1 MFPAECMKSG
11 KFWNR
16 KIINQEAVPKVLKNK
31 PVKKNIVFFVFFLFV
46 TFGFAQTKAS
56 NNAIS
61 QKRVTPK
68 SMGYKLIWEDQFN
81 GHDLDT
87 AKWNVRGV
95 GPRRIGYN
103 SAEAVKVE
111 GGCLKLFAL
120 QKGDS
125 VLAGAVGTAKHFT
138 PKYGYFECRA
148 QLQESIGVWAAFW
161 IQSPEIFKGGDP
173 STCGA
178 EMDIFEFFKEIG
190 TDTITHA
197 IHWAYGPNM
206 KSVGPMKSYLKGLSK
221 GFHTYGFEWTPE
233 KYSFFIDGYKFHE
246 QKQGISDIPEYLIL
260 SMELPE
266 TRKSLEKTIF
276 PDVFQVDYVK
286 VYQKRKP

>member
-1 MFPAECMKSG
+1 MRNSIVILFLLLLTIAGMAQK
-11 KFWNR
+11 
-16 KIINQEAVPKVLKNK
+16 KVR
-31 PVKKNIVFFVFFLFV
+31 
-46 TFGFAQTKAS
+46 
-56 NNAIS
+56 NNALT
-61 QKRVTPK
+61 QKRITPK
-68 SMGYKLIWEDQFN
+68 SMGYKLVWEDQFN
-81 GHDLDT
+81 GKALDT
-87 AKWNVRGV
+87 TKWDVRGV
-95 GPRRIGYN
+95 GPRRVGYN

-125 VLAGAVGTAKHFT
+125 ILGSAVGTARHFN

-161 IQSPEIFKGGDP
+161 IQSPEIFKGEDP
-173 STCGA
+173 SKYGT
-178 EMDIFEFFKEIG
+178 EMDIFEFFKEMG

-197 IHWAYGPNM
+197 LHWAYGPNM
-206 KSVGPMKSYLKGLSK
+206 HSVGPMISYLKGLSK

-246 QKQGISDIPEYLIL
+246 QTVGISNIPEYLIL

-266 TRKSLEKTIF
+266 TRKSLEKTVF
-276 PDVFQVDYVK
+276 PDVFLVDYVK
-286 VYQKRKP
+286 VYQKPTP

>member
-1 MFPAECMKSG
+1 MKNV
-11 KFWNR
+11 F
-16 KIINQEAVPKVLKNK
+16 IIL
-31 PVKKNIVFFVFFLFV
+31 FLFLLGTSGIAQKKV
-46 TFGFAQTKAS
+46 T
-56 NNAIS
+56 NNALS
-61 QKRVTPK
+61 QKRISPK
-68 SMGYKLIWEDQFN
+68 SMGYQLIWEDQFN
-81 GHDLDT
+81 GHELNT
-87 AKWNVRGV
+87 TKWNIRGV

-103 SAEAVKVE
+103 AEEAVKVE
-111 GGCLKLFAL
+111 GGCLKLYAL

-125 VLAGAVGTAKHFT
+125 ILGSAVGTANHFN

-161 IQSPEIFKGGDP
+161 IQSSKISQGEDP
-173 STCGA
+173 SIYGA

-206 KSVGPMKSYLKGLSK
+206 HSIGPMKSYLKGLSK

-246 QKQGISDIPEYLIL
+246 QTQGISNIPEYLIL

-276 PDVFQVDYVK
+276 PDVFLVDYVK
-286 VYQKRKP
+286 VYQKQKP

>member
-1 MFPAECMKSG
+1 MKDLV
-11 KFWNR
+11 
-16 KIINQEAVPKVLKNK
+16 IIL
-31 PVKKNIVFFVFFLFV
+31 VFILLTTTV
-46 TFGFAQTKAS
+46 FAQKKSS

-81 GHDLDT
+81 GHELDT
-87 AKWNVRGV
+87 TKWNIRGV
-95 GPRRIGYN
+95 GPRRLGYN

-111 GGCLKLFAL
+111 GGYLKLYAL

-125 VLAGAVGTAKHFT
+125 ILGSAVGTANHFT

-148 QLQESIGVWAAFW
+148 QLQKSSGVWGAFW
-161 IQSPEIFKGGDP
+161 IQSPLIFKGEDP
-173 STCGA
+173 SLYGS
-178 EMDIFEFFKEIG
+178 EMDIFEFFEEMG
-190 TDTITHA
+190 NDTITHA

-206 KSVGPMKSYLKGLSK
+206 HSIGPMKSYLKGLSN
-221 GFHTYGFEWTPE
+221 GFHTYGFEWTSE

-246 QKQGISDIPEYLIL
+246 QTAGISNIEEYMIL

-266 TRKSLEKTIF
+266 KRENLAKTIF
-276 PDVFQVDYVK
+276 PDVFIVDYVK
-286 VYQKRKP
+286 VYKKQ

>member
-1 MFPAECMKSG
+1 MKNLLIVLLVSVL
-11 KFWNR
+11 
-16 KIINQEAVPKVLKNK
+16 AVS
-31 PVKKNIVFFVFFLFV
+31 
-46 TFGFAQTKAS
+46 GFAQKKAL

-61 QKRVTPK
+61 QKRISPK

-81 GHDLDT
+81 GCELDT
-87 AKWNVRGV
+87 NKWDVRGV

-125 VLAGAVGTAKHFT
+125 ILGSAIGTAKHFT

-161 IQSPEIFKGGDP
+161 IQSPEIFKGEDA
-173 STCGA
+173 SKYGA
-178 EMDIFEFFKEIG
+178 EMDIFEFFKEMG
-190 TDTITHA
+190 NDTITHA

-206 KSVGPMKSYLKGLSK
+206 HSVGPMKSYLKGLSK

-246 QKQGISDIPEYLIL
+246 QIQGISNIAEYLIL

-266 TRKSLEKTIF
+266 TMKSLEKTVF
-276 PDVFQVDYVK
+276 PDVFLVDWVK
-286 VYQKRKP
+286 VYQKKNQ